1 MYLSAVLHNLLMFSR
16 HLCSYIVLLLN
27 DWSTPMLNMY
37 CFVTYDCNSPLIMT
51 YCASKNSTSIIES
64 TTLVN
69 VCDLAHFAFLAL
81 YPLIWK
87 QRYYF
92 PSGESFW
99 TGIRGSLLYWH
110 WSGSYPNKIFSLGSM
125 SLWLFSLGVSNSYAF
140 SSTEIFVFI
149 VFLCVG

>member
-1 MYLSAVLHNLLMFSR
+1 MFSR

-51 YCASKNSTSIIES
+51 YCASKHSTSIIES

-99 TGIRGSLLYWH
+99 TGIWVLLLSWH
-110 WSGSYPNKIFSLGSM
+110 WSGSYPDKTFSLGSVT
-125 SLWLFSLGVSNSYAF
+125 LWLFFWEFQTTMNCHQPRYLYSSFFCVWDRYRF
-140 SSTEIFVFI
+140 S
-149 VFLCVG
+149 